1 MFDEMY
7 YEVDR
12 ARRAVSGASLYI
24 TKGTSGGLPVAERLA
39 EIANTAGALHVD
51 INPDNN
57 HLRRFVFGTGEF
69 AITRDAAVG
78 LATIVEVAERCETER
93 PRVWHNEM

>member
-12 ARRAVSGASLYI
+12 ARRAVSRASLYI
-24 TKGTSGGLPVAERLA
+24 TQGTSGGLPVAERLA
-39 EIANTAGALHVD
+39 EIANAAGALHVD
-51 INPDNN
+51 NS

-93 PRVWHNEM
+93 RRVWHNEM